1 MSRKDKLSGYE
12 KYYDENNFLTKL
24 RKLVFR
30 LGEEVVIHVLMLWFL
45 LLSGKVPLKTRLLIM
60 AALGYLVMPADLVS
74 DFIPALGFTDD
85 VAFLTYAFNQ
95 TSRYMDESIRKKAV
109 EKLQRWIA
117 PGEKNQ
123 DAENLLPAV

>member
-1 MSRKDKLSGYE
+1 MSRADKLSGYE

-45 LLSGKVPLKTRLLIM
+45 LLSGKVPIKTRLLIM

-74 DFIPALGFTDD
+74 DFIPVLGFTDD
-85 VAFLTYAFNQ
+85 IAFLTYAFNQ
-95 TSRYMDESIRKKAV
+95 TSRYMDESIRKKAI
-109 EKLQRWIA
+109 EKLQKWMT
-117 PGEKNQ
+117 PDEKNQ
-123 DAENLLPAV
+123 DTENLLHTV

>member
-1 MSRKDKLSGYE
+1 
-12 KYYDENNFLTKL
+12 
-24 RKLVFR
+24 
-30 LGEEVVIHVLMLWFL
+30 
-45 LLSGKVPLKTRLLIM
+45 M

-109 EKLQRWIA
+109 EKLQKWMA

-123 DAENLLPAV
+123 DAENLLHTL

>member
-1 MSRKDKLSGYE
+1 MSKADKLSGYE
-12 KYYDENNFLTKL
+12 KYYDESNFLTKL

-30 LGEEVVIHVLMLWFL
+30 LGEEVAIHVLMLWFL
-45 LLSGKVPLKTRLLIM
+45 LISGKVPLKTRILIM
-60 AALGYLVMPADLVS
+60 AALGYLVLPADLVP
-74 DFIPALGFTDD
+74 DFIPVLGFTDD

-117 PGEKNQ
+117 PGEKKQ
-123 DAENLLPAV
+123 DAEKLLPAV

>member
-109 EKLQRWIA
+109 EKLQKWMA

-123 DAENLLPAV
+123 DAENLLHTL

>member
-1 MSRKDKLSGYE
+1 MSKADKLSGYE
-12 KYYDENNFLTKL
+12 KYYDESNFLTKL

-30 LGEEVVIHVLMLWFL
+30 LGEEVAIHVLMLWFL
-45 LLSGKVPLKTRLLIM
+45 LISGKVPLKTRILIM
-60 AALGYLVMPADLVS
+60 AALGYLVLPADLVS

-123 DAENLLPAV
+123 NTEKLLPAV